1 MLKVREAMRRKLFFL
16 IDRLQITRGERIAVS
31 FLFLLLIISGSIS
44 AFIEPKTHVDEEY
57 YNQIEE
63 VFRERSRIIEE
74 ERQTI
79 LARYNPEPETAPAQ
93 IMAAAIADTIPPDTI
108 RTMDVPDHEKINI
121 NTAGADELVK
131 LPGIGPAYAQRIVE
145 WREENGR
152 FTTVEQLLQIR
163 GIGERRLEQ
172 IRPYIRLN

>member
-1 MLKVREAMRRKLFFL
+1 MRRKLFFL

-31 FLFLLLIISGSIS
+31 LLLLLLIISGSIS
-44 AFIEPKTHVDEEY
+44 AFIEPKTYVDEEY
-57 YNQIEE
+57 YTQIEE

-79 LARYNPEPETAPAQ
+79 LERYNPEPEPISAPASRQ
-93 IMAAAIADTIPPDTI
+93 SMAAAMPDTIPPDTT
-108 RTMDVPDHEKINI
+108 RVMDVPDHEKINI
-121 NTAGADELVK
+121 NTASADELVK

-145 WREENGR
+145 WRGENGR
-152 FTTVEQLLQIR
+152 FTSTEQLLQIR
-163 GIGERRLEQ
+163 GIGEKRLEQ

>member
-1 MLKVREAMRRKLFFL
+1 MRRKLFFL

-31 FLFLLLIISGSIS
+31 LLLLLLIISGSIS

-57 YNQIEE
+57 YKQIEE

-79 LARYNPEPETAPAQ
+79 LARYNPEPAPISASAPIQ
-93 IMAAAIADTIPPDTI
+93 IMAVATPDTIPPDTI
-108 RTMDVPDHEKINI
+108 RVMDVPAHEKINI
-121 NTAGADELVK
+121 NTAGAEELVK

-145 WREENGR
+145 WRAENGR
-152 FTTVEQLLQIR
+152 FTSVEQLLQIR
-163 GIGERRLEQ
+163 GIGEKRLEQ
-172 IRPYIRLN
+172 IKPYIRLN